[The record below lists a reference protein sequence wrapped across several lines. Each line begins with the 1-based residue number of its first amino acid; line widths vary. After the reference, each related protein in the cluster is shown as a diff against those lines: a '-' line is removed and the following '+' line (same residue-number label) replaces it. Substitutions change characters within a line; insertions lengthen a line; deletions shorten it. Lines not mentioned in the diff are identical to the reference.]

1 MRYIMSKQPLT
12 LLNSLCCH
20 LVVIFL
26 GKQKG
31 VFTLCGREMYYI
43 CSLQQ
48 KTYATFKKKAPIITF
63 LFFNALVDALFSYE
77 LLPDSSYFCVLLLL
91 LAWPQISA
99 VCATVHFKKKT
110 NRLYHQDLLQT
121 V

>member
-31 VFTLCGREMYYI
+31 VFTLCGRECIISVIY
-43 CSLQQ
+43 SRKHTQHL
-48 KTYATFKKKAPIITF
+48 KKAPIITF
-63 LFFNALVDALFSYE
+63 LSFNALVDALFSYE

-91 LAWPQISA
+91 
-99 VCATVHFKKKT
+99 H
-110 NRLYHQDLLQT
+110 
-121 V
+121 

>member
-1 MRYIMSKQPLT
+1 MNYFLT
-12 LLNSLCCH
+12 VAVS
-20 LVVIFL
+20 V
-26 GKQKG
+26 
-31 VFTLCGREMYYI
+31 YY
-43 CSLQQ
+43 
-48 KTYATFKKKAPIITF
+48 
-63 LFFNALVDALFSYE
+63 DW
-77 LLPDSSYFCVLLLL
+77 LLL